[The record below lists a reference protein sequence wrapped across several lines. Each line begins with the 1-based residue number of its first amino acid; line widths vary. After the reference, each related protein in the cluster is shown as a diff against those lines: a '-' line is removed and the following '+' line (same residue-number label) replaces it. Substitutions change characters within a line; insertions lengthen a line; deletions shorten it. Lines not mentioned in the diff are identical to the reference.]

1 MSSKPRHFPAC
12 ASRDRGRE
20 TIIFAGGAT
29 GCWHG
34 DDVSKHRLLNEEM
47 RADGVA
53 LPTTRYP
60 WRILWLFLVGS
71 VGGVVLAYP
80 YIFALYGNSLRASGK
95 LTYGLATFISIH
107 LLELS
112 LIFGLASWLGL
123 LLATKIDLRM
133 PFLRAWL
140 YHERIPRPGGFWSA
154 TIIGGLIVGLLNVA
168 VLNFYL
174 IPRVPA
180 WPSEARLPFWERALA
195 SFYAGVNEELL
206 MRLFALSLLIW
217 LVEKIARRS
226 ARSSS
231 AVFWSANVIA
241 IVLLT
246 FLFLPTTAALVPLT
260 REIIIAVVG
269 VNGIGGLVF
278 GYLCWYRG
286 LESAMLA
293 HFICDLALHSFAPFF
308 SLR

>member
-1 MSSKPRHFPAC
+1 VEQPNAGT
-12 ASRDRGRE
+12 AS
-20 TIIFAGGAT
+20 ILKAP
-29 GCWHG
+29 
-34 DDVSKHRLLNEEM
+34 LLNEKM

-53 LPTTRYP
+53 LPTTGYP
-60 WRILWLFLVGS
+60 WRILWLFLTGS
-71 VGGVVLAYP
+71 LLSVILAYP
-80 YIFALYGNSLRASGK
+80 YIFALYGNTLRASGK

-123 LLATKIDLRM
+123 LLAKKIDLRM
-133 PFLRAWL
+133 PYLSAWL
-140 YHERIPRPGGFWSA
+140 YHQPVPRPRAFWTA
-154 TIIGGLIVGLLNVA
+154 TIIGGLAVGLLNVA

-180 WPSEARLPFWERALA
+180 WPSEAHLPFWERALA

-206 MRLFALSLLIW
+206 MRLFALSLIIW
-217 LVEKIARRS
+217 LTQKVARRS
-226 ARSSS
+226 ARSSN
-231 AVFWSANVIA
+231 AVFWTANIIS

-293 HFICDLALHSFAPFF
+293 HFICDLALHSFAPLF